1 MDPSALYPPKRFF
14 GAARNIEEGGS
25 LTIIATCLVETG
37 SRLDDVVYEE
47 FKGTGNMELLL
58 TRKLQERRIFP
69 AVDIER
75 SSTRREDLLLGPDIM
90 QRVWLMRRMYAQMVS
105 APPGGA
111 GMDQTVATEA
121 ILQRLERSKNNQQFL
136 ETLTEDA

>member
-1 MDPSALYPPKRFF
+1 
-14 GAARNIEEGGS
+14 
-25 LTIIATCLVETG
+25 
-37 SRLDDVVYEE
+37 
-47 FKGTGNMELLL
+47 MELLL

-69 AVDIER
+69 SVDIER
-75 SSTRREDLLLGPDIM
+75 SSTRHEDLLLGPDIM
-90 QRVWLMRRMYAQMVS
+90 QHVWLMRRMYAQMVS